1 MDRSHLKGL
10 KQMTDVEAADCF
22 DAETAV
28 LAHEVGNLIAESLVA
43 DEQVD
48 HVQRALV
55 LHDEK
60 TFPRRT
66 VRISDFF

>member
-43 DEQVD
+43 DVSG
-48 HVQRALV
+48 
-55 LHDEK
+55 
-60 TFPRRT
+60 RR
-66 VRISDFF
+66 